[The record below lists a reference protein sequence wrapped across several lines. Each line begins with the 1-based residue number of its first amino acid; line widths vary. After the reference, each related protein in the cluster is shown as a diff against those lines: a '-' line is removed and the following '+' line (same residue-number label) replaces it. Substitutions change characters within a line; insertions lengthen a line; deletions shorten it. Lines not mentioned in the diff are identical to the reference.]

1 MPKTVKEPV
10 IVVEEQIPE
19 VINISKKTGK
29 VKRVLTEKQLEN
41 LKAGRIKAIE
51 ARKQISEHLNLK
63 GKVEVLK
70 EAKENDKIEKTKI
83 KEIKNKKKEVFKEN
97 NEQTKLE
104 YDEVKTEIFK
114 KKSKPTKKIKT
125 TVEYLDGESSD
136 DEDKPDKPVKPL
148 KPVTNDPNNDIL
160 KMKLNQD
167 RMNEMAAFLKP
178 TRF

>member
-1 MPKTVKEPV
+1 MAKKVKAQEPV
-10 IVVEEQIPE
+10 VIEEPIPE

-63 GKVEVLK
+63 GKIEVLK

-97 NEQTKLE
+97 NEQTKIE

-136 DEDKPDKPVKPL
+136 DEDKPVKPVKPVNSL
-148 KPVTNDPNNDIL
+148 TY
-160 KMKLNQD
+160 
-167 RMNEMAAFLKP
+167 
-178 TRF
+178 

>member
-1 MPKTVKEPV
+1 MPKKVKEPV
-10 IVVEEQIPE
+10 VIEEPIPE
-19 VINISKKTGK
+19 VINISKKTGQ
-29 VKRVLTEKQLEN
+29 VKRVLTEKQLDN
-41 LKAGRIKAIE
+41 LKQGRIKAIE

-63 GKVEVLK
+63 GKVEILK

-125 TVEYLDGESSD
+125 TVEYVNESSD
-136 DEDKPDKPVKPL
+136 ENLLKPLNPL
-148 KPVTNDPNNDIL
+148 KPS
-160 KMKLNQD
+160 
-167 RMNEMAAFLKP
+167 
-178 TRF
+178 